1 MIRAH
6 IFKLMLAL
14 AIGIV
19 ACAGIKDT
27 SANDS
32 YDDIIKYR
40 QQVMIA
46 NAAHITAIF
55 SVINGKTDFV
65 EQIAAHAASISQSA
79 KYLLE
84 TYPSGSD
91 VGRTD
96 AKLEIWENWD
106 KFVTSAE
113 LLEQTASELAA
124 TVNSGDM
131 QIMKRQAEA
140 IGKACSGCH
149 SSFRKKR

>member
-1 MIRAH
+1 M
-6 IFKLMLAL
+6 
-14 AIGIV
+14 
-19 ACAGIKDT
+19 
-27 SANDS
+27 
-32 YDDIIKYR
+32 
-40 QQVMIA
+40 
-46 NAAHITAIF
+46 
-55 SVINGKTDFV
+55 
-65 EQIAAHAASISQSA
+65 
-79 KYLLE
+79 LE

-131 QIMKRQAEA
+131 KIMKRQAEA